1 MRLRNKKRKNGARP
15 EPETSSNTVINHW
28 VRVGFWFWA
37 IADSTTVDGL
47 ASNNPD
53 HKELLLHFW
62 RKRPGPW
69 EMVNEDGNNL
79 HQLMT

>member
-37 IADSTTVDGL
+37 IAYSTTVDG
-47 ASNNPD
+47 PD
-53 HKELLLHFW
+53 PKELRLHFQ

-69 EMVNEDGNNL
+69 EMVNEDGDNS
-79 HQLMT
+79 QL